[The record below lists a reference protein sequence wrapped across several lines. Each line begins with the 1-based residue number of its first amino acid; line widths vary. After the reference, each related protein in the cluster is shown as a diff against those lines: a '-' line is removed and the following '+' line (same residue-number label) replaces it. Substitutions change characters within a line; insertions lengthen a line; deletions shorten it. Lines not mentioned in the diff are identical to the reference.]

1 MIFVDNTTPGNALA
15 GELDEAHMLLDAAE
29 RSRKGAEM
37 EVRHNRFYFDCTLL
51 PLLPPGD

>member
-1 MIFVDNTTPGNALA
+1 MNFVDNTTPGNALA

>member
-1 MIFVDNTTPGNALA
+1 MVQFFLYKFCHTVFPGNALA

-37 EVRHNRFYFDCTLL
+37 EVVVILVMSLSPVGC
-51 PLLPPGD
+51 